1 MNATVTAG
9 ELLRRLLAVAGVD
22 AVYGAPL
29 EGVPVTPVADPAVA
43 ELLAAAHRRVHR
55 TPSAVHVGDRRLVIG
70 SAVGP
75 VSGSMVGPAVGP
87 AVGPVVGPVVGD
99 PAGTDERVITRAEEL
114 LDPLPGAVAL
124 RLDLDLGGA
133 APDAVPVPAPRPDR
147 WAEPDPA
154 VVEALRRCRAP
165 AVLAGP
171 GVVAAGAVEGL
182 NAFATGGDLG
192 VLNTWGA
199 KGVFHWRSRHHW
211 ATVGLQARDF
221 ELGGLADADLIV
233 ATGVDPD
240 EAPDDRWRLAP
251 TVTVAPGALGPL
263 SEHWRRPPGE
273 LGVPPLRSALAV
285 VTQEGWAS
293 AALPLAPSRVTLHY
307 GDVFGSGGLV
317 AADPGV
323 AGYWL
328 ARTFSTTVLGSAQVP
343 ARRGHGFAA
352 ACALVARLRR
362 PARPVLAAVDRLS
375 PATAAVLE
383 AAACLGVA
391 VPVEVWDPGGPEV
404 TADDHLE
411 RLRPGAVTAP
421 SGPVAVRTDAGQ
433 LGRMID
439 VAGPVVAWGGLGP

>member
-1 MNATVTAG
+1 MSSAITAG
-9 ELLRRLLAVAGVD
+9 ELLGRLLAAAGVD

-29 EGVPVTPVADPAVA
+29 EGVPVTPVADRATA
-43 ELLAAAHRRVHR
+43 DLLAAAHRRVHR
-55 TPSAVHVGDRRLVIG
+55 TQAAVHAGDRC
-70 SAVGP
+70 
-75 VSGSMVGPAVGP
+75 M
-87 AVGPVVGPVVGD
+87 VVGD
-99 PAGTDERVITRAEEL
+99 PIGSDVRVITTAEEL
-114 LDPLPGAVAL
+114 LDPLPDAVTL
-124 RLDLDLGGA
+124 RLDIDLWGPAPDVVPA
-133 APDAVPVPAPRPDR
+133 APARPER

-171 GVVAAGAVEGL
+171 GVVAAGAVAGL

-221 ELGGLADADLIV
+221 ELGGLAGADLIV

-240 EAPDDRWRLAP
+240 EAPDDRWRLGPA
-251 TVTVAPGALGPL
+251 VTVAPGALGPL

-273 LGVPPLRSALAV
+273 LGVPPLRSGLAA

-293 AALPLAPSRVTLHY
+293 SGLPLPPSRVTLHY
-307 GDVFGSGGLV
+307 GEVFGSGGLV
-317 AADPGV
+317 AADPGL
-323 AGYWL
+323 AGYWV
-328 ARTFSTTVLGSAQVP
+328 ARTFSTTELGSAHVP
-343 ARRGHGFAA
+343 ARRADGFAA

-362 PARPVLAAVDRLS
+362 PARPVLAAVDGVS
-375 PATAAVLE
+375 AAAAAVLE
-383 AAACLGVA
+383 TAAGLGVA

-411 RLRPGAVTAP
+411 RVRRLAVTAP
-421 SGPVAVRTDAGQ
+421 SAPVAVRTDPTQ
-433 LGRMID
+433 LARMID
-439 VAGPVVAWGGLGP
+439 VAGPVVAWDGLGP

>member
-1 MNATVTAG
+1 MSPAITAG
-9 ELLRRLLAVAGVD
+9 DLLGRLLAVTGVD

-29 EGVPVTPVADPAVA
+29 EGVAVTAVADGATA
-43 ELLAAAHRRVHR
+43 DLLAAAHRRVHR
-55 TPSAVHVGDRRLVIG
+55 TRAAVHTGDRRLI
-70 SAVGP
+70 
-75 VSGSMVGPAVGP
+75 
-87 AVGPVVGPVVGD
+87 VGD
-99 PAGTDERVITRAEEL
+99 PPGTDERVITRAEDL
-114 LDPLPGAVAL
+114 LDPLPGAVTL
-124 RLDLDLGGA
+124 RLDLDLGGP
-133 APDAVPVPAPRPDR
+133 APDAVPAAAPRPDR
-147 WAEPDPA
+147 WAEPDPG

-171 GVVAAGAVEGL
+171 GVVAAGAVDGL

-240 EAPDDRWRLAP
+240 EAPEERWRLGPA
-251 TVTVAPGALGPL
+251 VTVAPAALGPL
-263 SEHWRRPPGE
+263 SEHWRRPPGA
-273 LGVPPLRSALAV
+273 LAVPPLRSGLAA

-293 AALPLAPSRVTLHY
+293 AARPLAPSRVTLHY
-307 GDVFGSGGLV
+307 GEVFGSGGLV

-323 AGYWL
+323 AGFWV
-328 ARTFSTTVLGSAQVP
+328 ARTFSTTELGSAHVP
-343 ARRGHGFAA
+343 ARRGDGFAV

-362 PARPVLAAVDRLS
+362 PNRPVLAAVDRVS
-375 PATAAVLE
+375 PAAAAVLE
-383 AAACLGVA
+383 TAACLGVA

-404 TADDHLE
+404 TAEGHLE
-411 RLRPGAVTAP
+411 RLRRLAVTPP

-433 LGRMID
+433 LARIVD
-439 VAGPVVAWGGLGP
+439 VAGPVVAWNGLGP